1 MGITYPPGIGI
12 TFKLISLLVSHPPRM
27 WTKTPLYRLMVERVE
42 SLSTAIVDKILR
54 SQLWISLDKLLAI
67 FSRRKQGRNN
77 QGLMHN
83 SERLSTNLA
92 DLSTFF
98 GFLTVL

>member
-1 MGITYPPGIGI
+1 M
-12 TFKLISLLVSHPPRM
+12 
-27 WTKTPLYRLMVERVE
+27 
-42 SLSTAIVDKILR
+42 
-54 SQLWISLDKLLAI
+54 DKLLAI